1 MSAFLVDKK
10 TIDKIL
16 TDLDKAVRIASTWA
30 EKKLET
36 KLGIDCNDPTW
47 KTKLGQRMFDLNQLA
62 LEYRYGDQ
70 KKELIYKFQTVPCT
84 KVQAFK
90 ALQCWIY
97 QCTEGNI
104 PEDSKLYDFFDNVL
118 VPEWAESI
126 AIRTPEYEQAEWG

>member
-10 TIDKIL
+10 TINKIL
-16 TDLDKAVRIASTWA
+16 TQLDADVRRASTWA
-30 EKKLET
+30 EKEVEP
-36 KLGIDCNDPTW
+36 KLGIDCNDPQW
-47 KTKLGQRMFDLNQLA
+47 KTKLGERMFDLNQLS

-90 ALQCWIY
+90 ALQCWLY

-104 PEDSKLYDFFDNVL
+104 PEDSKLYDFFETVM
-118 VPEWAESI
+118 VPEWAEFI
-126 AIRTPEYEQAEWG
+126 AMQTQEYDNA

>member
-16 TDLDKAVRIASTWA
+16 TELDKAVRIASTWA
-30 EKKLET
+30 EKEVET
-36 KLGIDCNDPTW
+36 KLS
-47 KTKLGQRMFDLNQLA
+47 QRMFDLNQLA
-62 LEYRYGDQ
+62 LEYRYGDPKQ
-70 KKELIYKFQTVPCT
+70 ELIYKYQTVPCT

-97 QCTEGNI
+97 QCSEGNI

-126 AIRTPEYEQAEWG
+126 